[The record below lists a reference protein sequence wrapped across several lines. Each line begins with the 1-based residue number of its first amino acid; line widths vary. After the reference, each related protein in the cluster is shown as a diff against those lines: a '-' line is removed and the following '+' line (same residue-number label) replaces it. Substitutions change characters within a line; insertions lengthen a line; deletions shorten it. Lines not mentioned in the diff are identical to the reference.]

1 MRFWINPFT
10 GFLEIK
16 PNTGGS
22 TPTTPTDHTI
32 LDEILVDAGGN
43 VIINAGVGVSI
54 VTSTGTHNLHVNSV
68 STAEF
73 N

>member
-1 MRFWINPFT
+1 MLNLRINYLT
-10 GFLEIK
+10 GFLEYVED
-16 PNTGGS
+16 GGS
-22 TPTTPTDHTI
+22 TPPTTPTDHII

-43 VIINAGVGVSI
+43 VIINAVGVTV
-54 VTSTGTHNLHVNSV
+54 VTSTGTHNLHVNST